1 LNPAVSAREPR
12 RSTKVTL
19 KVVVLLSSI
28 LTVIFLVSFVFSE
41 QGISELQRS
50 RATVQKLETDIE
62 VLRKENERLEREIAS
77 LKSSTFIV
85 EKIAREDLGMSKDG
99 EIIYMLPRDETP
111 PRKASPLQ

>member
-1 LNPAVSAREPR
+1 M
-12 RSTKVTL
+12 
-19 KVVVLLSSI
+19 LLSSI
-28 LTVIFLVSFVFSE
+28 LTVIFLISFVFSE

-62 VLRKENERLEREIAS
+62 VLRRENERLEREIES

-85 EKIAREDLGMSKDG
+85 EKIAREDLGMSKEG

-111 PRKASPLQ
+111 PGKASPPQ